1 MSRRV
6 KPMENLTTE
15 ALLGFM
21 VVLLALMN
29 LYNVFSS
36 ARKNAREEKKHQQ
49 QPTADLKTEVSEISK
64 KLDTDKRRLD
74 NHDERLDDLKKGL
87 MATCTGVQALLEHE
101 LHNGNTAEM
110 QEASKGIDKWLRERP

>member
-1 MSRRV
+1 MD
-6 KPMENLTTE
+6 NLTTE
-15 ALLGFM
+15 GLLGFM

-36 ARKNAREEKKHQQ
+36 ARRNAREEKKHQQ
-49 QPTADLKTEVSEISK
+49 QPTFDLESKVSDIAK

-74 NHDERLDDLKKGL
+74 NHEERLSDLKNGL

-101 LHNGNTAEM
+101 LHNGNTVEM
-110 QEASKGIDKWLRERP
+110 QEASKGIDTWLRERP

>member
-1 MSRRV
+1 
-6 KPMENLTTE
+6 MEQLTNE
-15 ALLGFM
+15 GLIGFM
-21 VVLLALMN
+21 VVLLALLN

-36 ARKNAREEKKHQQ
+36 ARRNAREEKKRQQ
-49 QPTADLKTEVSEISK
+49 QPTYDLEIRIADISR

-101 LHNGNTAEM
+101 LHNGNTEEM
-110 QEASKGIDKWLRERP
+110 QEASKEIDKWLRERP

>member
-1 MSRRV
+1 MQD
-6 KPMENLTTE
+6 LTTE
-15 ALLGFM
+15 AVLAFL
-21 VVLLALMN
+21 VVLLSLMN
-29 LYNVFSS
+29 FYNAFSS

>member
-1 MSRRV
+1 
-6 KPMENLTTE
+6 MEQLTNE
-15 ALLGFM
+15 GLIGFM
-21 VVLLALMN
+21 VVLLALLN

-36 ARKNAREEKKHQQ
+36 ARRNAREEKKRKQ
-49 QPTADLKTEVSEISK
+49 QPTYDLEIRIADISR

-87 MATCTGVQALLEHE
+87 MATCTGVQALLEPE

-110 QEASKGIDKWLRERP
+110 QEASKEIDKWLRERP